1 MTGKLYEVFKRTRR
15 QWVAPEMPDVAPP
28 DQKIAQPRS
37 ESFVE
42 SDRLI
47 GNQDIFSASPK
58 AKIAH
63 TPPCVSG

>member
-1 MTGKLYEVFKRTRR
+1 MTGKLYEVFERPRR
-15 QWVAPEMPDVAPP
+15 QWVATEMPDVAPP

-47 GNQDIFSASPK
+47 GNQDIFSASP
-58 AKIAH
+58 
-63 TPPCVSG
+63 